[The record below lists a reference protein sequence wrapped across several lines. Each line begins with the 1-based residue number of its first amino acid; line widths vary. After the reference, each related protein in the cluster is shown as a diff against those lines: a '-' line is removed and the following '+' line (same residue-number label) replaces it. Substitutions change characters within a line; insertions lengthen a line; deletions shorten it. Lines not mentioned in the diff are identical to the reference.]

1 MPLDHVPDLNL
12 RAAEIDDPILLVHRL
27 LYRIGRIERVFD
39 DSEQKSPS
47 EKAHFLR
54 AMNGHNRSDLR
65 RLETLLAGLDPT
77 GQAVARE
84 PDRQPVAYSG

>member
-39 DSEQKSPS
+39 DSEQTSPS
-47 EKAHFLR
+47 ERTHFLR
-54 AMNGHNRSDLR
+54 AMNGHNRGDLR
-65 RLETLLAGLDPT
+65 RLESLLADLGRAGRVDEPEADREP
-77 GQAVARE
+77 AVAH
-84 PDRQPVAYSG
+84 S